1 MSISLSNLT
10 DYLYKKAIGV
20 PETNTTRAP
29 SAEQAYFSKQN
40 VFSFQN
46 LAQNFPATYPN
57 DFVETS
63 IPGDVVV
70 SNVFQSRSY
79 PYIKKY
85 VHLTTIPAYSGSSNS
100 FYSPYLKNY
109 ISPSLSPNSEYNYSI
124 FTNDTASNIT
134 TNGTYGPAHIMDSDS
149 GVLTFFTYP
158 SYGGPSAVTDVQPPK
173 ITFFRYE
180 GLVGNVGIASIQE
193 F

>member
-1 MSISLSNLT
+1 MSISLSNLA

-20 PETNTTRAP
+20 PETDTTRAP
-29 SAEQAYFSKQN
+29 AAEQPYFAKQN

-46 LAQNFPATYPN
+46 LAQIFPATYPD

-63 IPGDVVV
+63 IPSDVVAA
-70 SNVFQSRSY
+70 NVLQSRSY

-100 FYSPYLKNY
+100 FYSPYIKNY
-109 ISPSLSPNSEYNYSI
+109 ISPSLSPTGKYNYSI

-134 TNGTYGPAHIMDSDS
+134 ADGVYGPSHIMDSDS

-158 SYGGPSAVTDVQPPK
+158 SYGGPSAVNATQPPK